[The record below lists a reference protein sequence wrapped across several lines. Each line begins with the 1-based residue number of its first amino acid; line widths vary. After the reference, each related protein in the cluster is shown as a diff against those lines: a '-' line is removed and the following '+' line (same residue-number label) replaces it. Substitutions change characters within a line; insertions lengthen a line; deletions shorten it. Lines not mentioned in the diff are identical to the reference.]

1 MEQTHPHLPTP
12 AHTSTCTY
20 TRGGRQRDRG
30 CPHYTHRNVCSGLRG
45 FYFSFIHVLHWL
57 DVCDWH
63 ALLQSNY
70 RDTPKP
76 CLTAR
81 VPCQDK
87 QLWTLRADCP
97 RRDSQSPTPSANSH
111 GLAPYLELIPASE
124 ASTHAGRGSH
134 KHPPAESRMLW
145 GLPHESHQPVQHSI
159 TILGWTPCAPQ
170 SEKLAGTSVLPTLPW
185 LHTWPSRPLPA
196 EHRGAPNAPALA
208 RPPHAAATWQGV
220 DGATKVGTAGPRP

>member
-12 AHTSTCTY
+12 AHTSTCTC

-45 FYFSFIHVLHWL
+45 FYFSFIQVLHWL

-81 VPCQDK
+81 VTCQDK

-97 RRDSQSPTPSANSH
+97 RRDSRSPTPSANSH
-111 GLAPYLELIPASE
+111 GSAPYLELIPASE

-145 GLPHESHQPVQHSI
+145 GPPHESNQPVQHSI
-159 TILGWTPCAPQ
+159 TILGWMPCAPQ